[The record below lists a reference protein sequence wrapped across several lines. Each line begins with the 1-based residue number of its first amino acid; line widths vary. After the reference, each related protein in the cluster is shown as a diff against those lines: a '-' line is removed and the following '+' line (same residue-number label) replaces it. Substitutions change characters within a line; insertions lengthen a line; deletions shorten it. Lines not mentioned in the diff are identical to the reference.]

1 MDLLPAPF
9 HFAATFLVTVAA
21 LGGTWVT
28 IYRPKFVPDGSARRV
43 LFGLGWLLLA
53 IGELLHGSLIAASEQ
68 NVVAI
73 AFRMAAYA
81 FLVAGLQPL
90 ALGKSKPHETPE
102 DGNGSWKPTRGL
114 PGADASI
121 TVRPPVVPAVRRLIL
136 ALALFVAS
144 EVFFVTVDSLS
155 DASPG
160 GFWFLVHGLRL
171 AGGLAVLAWLGQ
183 VVRTSIQAR
192 VVAVF
197 IGLML
202 VVVVAI
208 SGSMTQVFTNN
219 FTNELLGRAQREG
232 TVQQRILEGVMEE
245 SRSQAQQVARSESV
259 RQVFA
264 TRPAA
269 LKQVLERLQGP
280 GQVFDNADFMAALDP
295 NGALLAVS
303 ATGSGGRENLVVADA
318 LNLVGTEIV
327 QAALT
332 RGEAGESIDTLG
344 PGKISTIGVAP
355 VIDPVTSARVGVL
368 AVGRLIDVEY
378 LQEQR
383 TEGEVYLITRNEVL
397 AGTSDNSEGV
407 IPSSRGNAATLFERG
422 RRISTLTRVGQEE
435 RFNSYVPLV
444 RSNEVI
450 GALVFSAPSGVIGL
464 EQQNLAAPLFFI
476 ALWATAMGVGLSLL
490 FGSRITQP
498 IRDLTEAADRVREG
512 DLTARVSPKT
522 YDEVGVLGET
532 FDQMTVS
539 LAQLT
544 RDLRDTADEQLEL
557 RRRLETIL
565 QSMTD
570 GVVAVNNHGMIVA
583 FNREAE
589 RILEVSQSQC
599 IGRNVRR
606 VLQLRDA
613 SGKQISPAIYD
624 LQMGSVSGTVANLSS
639 NVARPV
645 VVTSAPIED
654 EAGEVLGAVAVLRDL
669 TREVEI
675 EKMKTEFLANISH
688 ELRTPITPIK
698 GYSDLLRRK
707 EVPREQQV
715 TFLEG
720 ILASAERLERIV
732 EMLVDFS
739 AMEAGRLSPNKVA
752 VDFDKVTSELVEKWS
767 QNAPNHRFERTGFN
781 TIPKVEVDRRLV
793 PLAIAELMD
802 NAVKFSPNGGKVT
815 LAADYSR
822 NGKGSGYV
830 KISVRDEGIGI
841 DQAQLSKIG
850 QNFVQAD
857 GSETRAY
864 GGLGLGLAYVRRI
877 AEGHGGRLEVQS
889 EPDKGSCF
897 TLVFPAGPP
906 PPGTVREVF
915 ARK

>member
-21 LGGTWVT
+21 FGGTWVT
-28 IYRPKFVPDGSARRV
+28 IYRPRYVPEGSARRF
-43 LFGLGWLLLA
+43 LFGFGWLLLA
-53 IGELLHGSLIAASEQ
+53 LGELLHGSLIAASEQ
-68 NVVAI
+68 NLA
-73 AFRMAAYA
+73 ALGFRMSAYVM
-81 FLVAGLQPL
+81 LVAGLRPL
-90 ALGKSKPHETPE
+90 ALGKTRPADPVE
-102 DGNGSWKPTRGL
+102 DKPTPGL
-114 PGADASI
+114 PGAGD
-121 TVRPPVVPAVRRLIL
+121 TVLTARPPVVPAVRRLIL
-136 ALALFVAS
+136 ALGLFASS
-144 EVFFVTVDSLS
+144 EVFFALVDSLS
-155 DASPG
+155 TARPG
-160 GFWFLVHGLRL
+160 GLWFLVHGLRL

-219 FTNELLGRAQREG
+219 FTRELLNRAQREG
-232 TVQQRILEGVMEE
+232 EVQQRILEGVMEE
-245 SRSQAQQVARSESV
+245 SMSQAQQVARSESV

-269 LKQVLERLQGP
+269 LRQVLERLQGP
-280 GQVFDNADFMAALDP
+280 GQAFDEADFMAALDP
-295 NGALLAVS
+295 QGALLAVS
-303 ATGSGGRENLVVADA
+303 AAGPGGRDTLAVADA
-318 LNLVGTEIV
+318 LNLVGTQIV
-327 QAALT
+327 QAALSQ
-332 RGEAGESIDTLG
+332 GEAGQSVDTLG
-344 PGKISTIGVAP
+344 PGKIAAIGVAP
-355 VIDPVTSARVGVL
+355 VFNPENSERIGVL
-368 AVGRLIDVEY
+368 VTGRLIDLEY
-378 LQEQR
+378 LEEQR
-383 TEGEVYLITRNEVL
+383 SEGEVFLITRNQVL
-397 AGTSDNSEGV
+397 ASTTRTTNGI
-407 IPSSRGNAATLFERG
+407 IPTDRGNVETLFENG
-422 RRISTLTRVGQEE
+422 RRVSILSRVGDDE

-444 RSNEVI
+444 RGNEVI
-450 GALVFSAPSGVIGL
+450 GAMVFSTPSGVIGL

-490 FGSRITQP
+490 FGTRITQP

-539 LAQLT
+539 LAKLT
-544 RDLRDTADEQLEL
+544 RDLRDTAEEQVQL

-570 GVVAVNNHGMIVA
+570 GVVAVNNHGVIVA

-589 RILEVSQSQC
+589 RILEVSQSQVL
-599 IGRNVRR
+599 GRNVKK
-606 VLQLRDA
+606 VLQLRDSA
-613 SGKQISPAIYD
+613 GKPVSPAIYD
-624 LQMGSVSGTVANLSS
+624 LQTGSVSGTVANLTS
-639 NVARPV
+639 NVSRPV
-645 VVTSAPIED
+645 VVTSAPIAD

-698 GYSDLLRRK
+698 GYSDLLRRR

-739 AMEAGRLSPNKVA
+739 AMEAGRLEPNKVA
-752 VDFDKVTSELVEKWS
+752 VDFDQVTADLVEKWA
-767 QNAPNHRFERTGFN
+767 QNAPNHKFERTGFS
-781 TIPKVEVDRRLV
+781 TIPSVEVDRRLV
-793 PLAIAELMD
+793 PLAISELVD
-802 NAVKFSPNGGKVT
+802 NAVKFSPNGGKV
-815 LAADYSR
+815 LLSAEHSK
-822 NGKGSGYV
+822 NGKGNGYV
-830 KISVRDEGIGI
+830 RISVKDEGIGI
-841 DQAQLSKIG
+841 DREQLSKIG

-877 AEGHGGRLEVQS
+877 AEGHGGKLEVES
-889 EPDKGSCF
+889 EPEKGSCF
-897 TLVFPAGPP
+897 TLVFPAGETPQ
-906 PPGTVREVF
+906 GTVREVF

>member
-28 IYRPKFVPDGSARRV
+28 IYRPQYVPEGTARRFA
-43 LFGLGWLLLA
+43 FGLGWALLA
-53 IGELLHGSLIAASEQ
+53 LGELLHGSLIAASEQ
-68 NVVAI
+68 SPVAI
-73 AFRMAAYA
+73 TFRMAAYA
-81 FLVAGLQPL
+81 LLVASIQPL
-90 ALGKSKPHETPE
+90 ALAKNKPSPP
-102 DGNGSWKPTRGL
+102 SQASSSVPVRGL
-114 PGADASI
+114 PGAEGI
-121 TVRPPVVPAVRRLIL
+121 TERPPVVPAVRRLIL
-136 ALALFVAS
+136 ALGLFATSEVAFVA
-144 EVFFVTVDSLS
+144 VDGLS
-155 DASPG
+155 TESPG
-160 GFWFLVHGLRL
+160 GLWFAVHGLRL

-197 IGLML
+197 TGLML

-219 FTNELLGRAQREG
+219 FTQELLNRAQREG
-232 TVQQRILEGVMEE
+232 EVQQRILRGVMDEA
-245 SRSQAQQVARSESV
+245 RSQAQQVARSESV

-269 LKQVLERLQGP
+269 LTQVLERLQGP
-280 GQVFDNADFMAALDP
+280 GQVFDTADFMAALDP
-295 NGALLAVS
+295 QGALLAVS
-303 ATGSGGRENLVVADA
+303 AVGPGGRDNLAVADA

-327 QAALT
+327 QSALA
-332 RGEAGESIDTLG
+332 RGDAGESVDTLG
-344 PGKISTIGVAP
+344 PGKIAAIGVAP
-355 VIDPVTSARVGVL
+355 VFNPENSEMVGVL
-368 AVGRLIDVEY
+368 AAGRLIDLEY

-383 TEGEVYLITRNEVL
+383 SEGEVFLITRNEVL
-397 AGTSDNSEGV
+397 AGTSDVSDGI
-407 IPSSRGNAATLFERG
+407 IPTSRGNVSTLFESG
-422 RRISTLTRVGQEE
+422 RRISILAQVGGQD

-444 RSNEVI
+444 RGDEVI
-450 GALVFSAPSGVIGL
+450 GALVFSTASGVIGL

-476 ALWATAMGVGLSLL
+476 ALWASAMGVGLSLL
-490 FGSRITQP
+490 FGTRITQP
-498 IRDLTEAADRVREG
+498 IRDLTEAADRVRKG

-522 YDEVGVLGET
+522 FDEVGVLGET

-539 LAQLT
+539 LAGLT
-544 RDLRDTADEQLEL
+544 RDLRATADEQLEL

-570 GVVAVNNHGMIVA
+570 GVVAVNNHGAIVA

-589 RILEVSQSQC
+589 RILEVSQSQVL
-599 IGRNVRR
+599 GKSVTK
-606 VLQLRDA
+606 VLQLRDNA
-613 SGKQISPAIYD
+613 GKPLSPSIYD
-624 LQMGSVSGTVANLSS
+624 LQKGSVTGTVANLSS
-639 NVARPV
+639 SVSRPV

-654 EAGEVLGAVAVLRDL
+654 DTGEVLGAVAVLRDL

-698 GYSDLLRRK
+698 GYSDLLRRR

-739 AMEAGRLSPNKVA
+739 AMEAGRLSPNKVE
-752 VDFDKVTSELVEKWS
+752 VDFNQVTAELVEKWS
-767 QNAPNHRFERTGFN
+767 QNAPNHTFVRTGFEN
-781 TIPKVEVDRRLV
+781 LPTVEVDRRLV
-793 PLAIAELMD
+793 PLAIGELMD
-802 NAVKFSPNGGKVT
+802 NAVKFSPKGGKVT
-815 LAADYSR
+815 LQAEHHR
-822 NGKGSGYV
+822 NGKGRSAV
-830 KISVRDEGIGI
+830 RISVIDEGIGI
-841 DQAQLSKIG
+841 DPHQLSKIG

-877 AEGHGGRLEVQS
+877 AEGHGGSLEVESQ
-889 EPDKGSCF
+889 PDKGSRF
-897 TLVFPAGPP
+897 TLVFPTGGVPP
-906 PPGTVREVF
+906 KVREVF
-915 ARK
+915 ARN

>member
-9 HFAATFLVTVAA
+9 HFATTFLVTVAA
-21 LGGTWVT
+21 FGGTWVT
-28 IYRPKFVPDGSARRV
+28 IYRPKFVPDSSARRF
-43 LFGLGWLLLA
+43 LFGFGWLLLA
-53 IGELLHGSLIAASEQ
+53 LGEMLHGSMIAESEQ
-68 NVVAI
+68 NAVALTL
-73 AFRMAAYA
+73 RLAAYA
-81 FLVAGLQPL
+81 SLVAGLQPL
-90 ALGKSKPHETPE
+90 ALAKLKPEPE
-102 DGNGSWKPTRGL
+102 VSGPRDAKGL
-114 PGADASI
+114 PGAGPSSLF
-121 TVRPPVVPAVRRLIL
+121 VRPPVVPAVRRLIL
-136 ALALFVAS
+136 ALALFAAS
-144 EVFFVTVDSLS
+144 EVFFVLFDSLS
-155 DASPG
+155 TERPG
-160 GFWFLVHGLRL
+160 PLWFAVHGVRL

-219 FTNELLGRAQREG
+219 FTRELLNRAQREG
-232 TVQQRILEGVMEE
+232 EVQQRILESELAE
-245 SRSQAQQVARSESV
+245 AQSAALQVARSESV

-264 TRPAA
+264 TRPVA

-280 GQVFDNADFMAALDP
+280 GQVFDTTDFMAALDP

-303 ATGSGGRENLVVADA
+303 ATGPGGNDTLEVADA

-327 QAALT
+327 QGALA
-332 RGEAGESIDTLG
+332 RGEAGDSVDTLG
-344 PGKISTIGVAP
+344 PGKVSVIGVAP
-355 VIDPVTSARVGVL
+355 VFNPENSEQIGVL
-368 AVGRLIDVEY
+368 ATGKLIDLEY
-378 LQEQR
+378 LQGLR
-383 TEGEVYLITRNEVL
+383 TEGEVFLISRDTVL
-397 AGTSDNSEGV
+397 ASTTEQSDGV
-407 IPSSRGNAATLFERG
+407 IPTSSGNVNTLFESG
-422 RRISTLTRVGQEE
+422 RRIAILSRVGTEQ

-450 GALVFSAPSGVIGL
+450 GALVFSTPSAVVGL
-464 EQQNLAAPLFFI
+464 EQRNLAAPLFFI
-476 ALWATAMGVGLSLL
+476 ALWASAMGVGLSLL
-490 FGSRITQP
+490 FGTRITQP
-498 IRDLTEAADRVREG
+498 IRDLTDAAERVREG
-512 DLTARVSPKT
+512 DLSARVSPKT
-522 YDEVGVLGET
+522 FDEVGVLGET

-557 RRRLETIL
+557 RQRLETIL

-570 GVVAVNNHGMIVA
+570 GVLAVNNHGVIVA

-589 RILEVSQSQC
+589 RILEVAQAQC
-599 IGRNVRR
+599 IGREVKK
-606 VLQLRDA
+606 VLQLRDG
-613 SGKQISPAIYD
+613 SGNAVFPAIYD
-624 LQMGSVSGTVANLSS
+624 LKGGSVSGTVANLSS

-645 VVTSAPIED
+645 VVTSAPIAD
-654 EAGEVLGAVAVLRDL
+654 EGGEILGAVAVLRDL

-698 GYSDLLRRK
+698 GYSDLLRRR

-739 AMEAGRLSPNKVA
+739 AMEAGRLSPTKVD
-752 VDFDKVTSELVEKWS
+752 VDFDQVTSELVEKWAQS
-767 QNAPNHRFERTGFN
+767 APNHQFERSGFA
-781 TIPKVEVDRRLV
+781 TIPTVEVDRRLV
-793 PLAIAELMD
+793 PLAIGELLD
-802 NAVKFSPNGGKVT
+802 NAVKFSPNGGRIILT
-815 LAADYSR
+815 AEHSR
-822 NGKGSGYV
+822 NGRGPGSV
-830 KISVRDEGIGI
+830 RISVKDEGIGI
-841 DQAQLSKIG
+841 TPQQLSKIG

-877 AEGHGGRLEVQS
+877 AESHGGRLEVES
-889 EPDKGSCF
+889 ELDRGSCF
-897 TLVFPAGPP
+897 TLVFPASAP
-906 PPGTVREVF
+906 PPGEVREVF
-915 ARK
+915 AKK

>member
-21 LGGTWVT
+21 FGGTWVT
-28 IYRPKFVPDGSARRV
+28 IYRPKYVPEGSARRF
-43 LFGLGWLLLA
+43 LFGFGWLLLA
-53 IGELLHGSLIAASEQ
+53 LGELLHGSLIAASEQ
-68 NVVAI
+68 NLVALG
-73 AFRMAAYA
+73 FRMSAYVM
-81 FLVAGLQPL
+81 LVAGLRPL
-90 ALGKSKPHETPE
+90 ALGKPRPAEPAE
-102 DGNGSWKPTRGL
+102 GSDNEPAPGL
-114 PGADASI
+114 PGAGPAVL
-121 TVRPPVVPAVRRLIL
+121 TTRAPVVPAVRRLIL
-136 ALALFVAS
+136 ALALFAAS
-144 EVFFVTVDSLS
+144 EVFFVLVDSLS
-155 DASPG
+155 TDEPG
-160 GFWFLVHGLRL
+160 GLWFFVHALRL

-219 FTNELLGRAQREG
+219 FTRELLNRAQREG
-232 TVQQRILEGVMEE
+232 EVQQRTLEAVIEE
-245 SRSQAQQVARSESV
+245 SKSQAQQVSRSESV

-264 TRPAA
+264 TRPAS

-280 GQVFDNADFMAALDP
+280 GQAFDSADFMAALDP
-295 NGALLAVS
+295 QGALLAVS
-303 ATGSGGRENLVVADA
+303 AAGPGGRDTLAVADA
-318 LNLVGTEIV
+318 LNLVGTEVV
-327 QAALT
+327 QSALS
-332 RGEAGESIDTLG
+332 RGETGQSVDTLG
-344 PGKISTIGVAP
+344 PGKVAAIGVAP
-355 VIDPVTSARVGVL
+355 IFALENNERIGAIVS
-368 AVGRLIDVEY
+368 GRLIDLEY

-383 TEGEVYLITRNEVL
+383 SEGEVFLITRETVL
-397 AGTSDNSEGV
+397 ASTTRTTDGI
-407 IPSSRGNAATLFERG
+407 IPSDRSNVETLFENG
-422 RRISTLTRVGQEE
+422 RRISVLSRVGRDE

-444 RSNEVI
+444 RGNEVI
-450 GALVFSAPSGVIGL
+450 AALVFSTPSGVIGL

-476 ALWATAMGVGLSLL
+476 ALWASAMGVGLSLL
-490 FGSRITQP
+490 FGTRITQP
-498 IRDLTEAADRVREG
+498 IRDLTEAAERVREG

-532 FDQMTVS
+532 FDQMTES

-544 RDLRDTADEQLEL
+544 RDLRATAVEQEEL

-570 GVVAVNNHGMIVA
+570 GVVAVNTYGVIVA

-589 RILEVSQSQC
+589 RILEVSQSQVL
-599 IGRNVRR
+599 GRNVKK

-613 SGKQISPAIYD
+613 AGKQISPSIYN
-624 LQMGSVSGTVANLSS
+624 LQTGSVSGKVANLTS

-645 VVTSAPIED
+645 VVTSAPIAD
-654 EAGEVLGAVAVLRDL
+654 ESGEVLGGVAVLRDL

-698 GYSDLLRRK
+698 GYSDLLRRR

-739 AMEAGRLSPNKVA
+739 AMEAGRLSPTKVA
-752 VDFDKVTSELVEKWS
+752 VDFDQVTADLVEKWA
-767 QNAPNHRFERTGFN
+767 QNAPNHEFVRTGFSS
-781 TIPKVEVDRRLV
+781 IPNVEVDRRLV
-793 PLAIAELMD
+793 PLAIGELVD
-802 NAVKFSPNGGKVT
+802 NAVKFSPNGGKVVI
-815 LAADYSR
+815 AAEHAK
-822 NGKGSGYV
+822 NGKGPGTV
-830 KISVRDEGIGI
+830 RISVKDEGIGI
-841 DQAQLSKIG
+841 DREQLSKIG

-877 AEGHGGRLEVQS
+877 AEGHGGTLEVES
-889 EPDKGSCF
+889 EPEKGSCF
-897 TLVFPAGPP
+897 TLVFPAGEFPK
-906 PPGTVREVF
+906 GTVREVF

>member
-1 MDLLPAPF
+1 M
-9 HFAATFLVTVAA
+9 
-21 LGGTWVT
+21 
-28 IYRPKFVPDGSARRV
+28 
-43 LFGLGWLLLA
+43 FGLGWFLLA
-53 IGELLHGSLIAASEQ
+53 LGEMLHGSLIAASEQ
-68 NVVAI
+68 NVVALI
-73 AFRMAAYA
+73 FRMSAYA
-81 FLVAGLQPL
+81 FVVAGLQPL
-90 ALGKSKPHETPE
+90 AVGKPKAPE
-102 DGNGSWKPTRGL
+102 SSDDGSWKPTRGL
-114 PGADASI
+114 PGSSEI
-121 TVRPPVVPAVRRLIL
+121 TARPPVVPAVRRLIL

-155 DASPG
+155 DPTPG
-160 GFWFLVHGLRL
+160 GLWFLVHGLRL

-219 FTNELLGRAQREG
+219 FTNELLDRAQREG

-264 TRPAA
+264 ERPAA
-269 LKQVLERLQGP
+269 LRQVLERLQGP
-280 GQVFDNADFMAALDP
+280 GQVFDNVDFMAALDP

-303 ATGSGGRENLVVADA
+303 AAGPGGRENLAVADA

-327 QAALT
+327 QGALT
-332 RGEAGESIDTLG
+332 RGDAGEAIDTLG

-355 VIDPVTSARVGVL
+355 VFNPENSARIGVL
-368 AVGRLIDVEY
+368 AVGRLIDLEY

-383 TEGEVYLITRNEVL
+383 TEGEVYLITRDEVL
-397 AGTSDNSEGV
+397 AGTSDRSEGV
-407 IPSSRGNAATLFERG
+407 IPTSEGNVETLFERG

-450 GALVFSAPSGVIGL
+450 GALVFSSPSGVIGL

-490 FGSRITQP
+490 FGTRITQP

-570 GVVAVNNHGMIVA
+570 GVVAVNNHGVIVA

-589 RILEVSQSQC
+589 RILEVSQSQV
-599 IGRNVRR
+599 IGRNVRK

-613 SGKQISPAIYD
+613 SGKQLSPAIYD
-624 LQMGSVSGTVANLSS
+624 LRKGSVTGTVANLSS
-639 NVARPV
+639 NVRRPV

-654 EAGEVLGAVAVLRDL
+654 ESGEVLGAVAVLRDL

-767 QNAPNHRFERTGFN
+767 QTAPNHRFERSGFN
-781 TIPKVEVDRRLV
+781 QLPAVEVDRRLV

-815 LAADYSR
+815 LSAEHSR
-822 NGKGSGYV
+822 NGKGSGFV

-841 DQAQLSKIG
+841 DEAQLSKIG

-877 AEGHGGRLEVQS
+877 AEGHGGRLEVES

-897 TLVFPAGPP
+897 TLVFPAGPL

-915 ARK
+915 AKK

>member
-21 LGGTWVT
+21 FGGTWVT
-28 IYRPKFVPDGSARRV
+28 IYRPRYVPDGSARRF
-43 LFGLGWLLLA
+43 LFGLGWLMLA

-68 NVVAI
+68 SLVALG
-73 AFRMAAYA
+73 FRMSAYVM
-81 FLVAGLQPL
+81 LVGGLRPL
-90 ALGKSKPHETPE
+90 ALGKAGPADPVE
-102 DGNGSWKPTRGL
+102 DKGAASPGL
-114 PGADASI
+114 PGADPFRMS
-121 TVRPPVVPAVRRLIL
+121 VRPPVVPAVRRLIL
-136 ALALFVAS
+136 ALALFAAS
-144 EVFFVTVDSLS
+144 EVFFAMVSSLS
-155 DASPG
+155 TDQPG
-160 GFWFLVHGLRL
+160 GLWFLVHGLRL

-208 SGSMTQVFTNN
+208 SGSMSQVFTNN
-219 FTNELLGRAQREG
+219 ITRELLNRAQREG
-232 TVQQRILEGVMEE
+232 EVQQRVLEGVMEE
-245 SRSQAQQVARSESV
+245 SMSQAQQVSRSESV

-280 GQVFDNADFMAALDP
+280 GQAFEDADFMAALDP
-295 NGALLAVS
+295 QGALLAVS
-303 ATGSGGRENLVVADA
+303 AAGPAGRDTLAVADA
-318 LNLVGTEIV
+318 LNLIGTEIV
-327 QAALT
+327 QAALLEGNT
-332 RGEAGESIDTLG
+332 GQSLDTLG
-344 PGKISTIGVAP
+344 PGKIAAIGVAP
-355 VIDPVTSARVGVL
+355 VFDPENSERIGVL
-368 AVGRLIDVEY
+368 VTGRLIDQEY
-378 LQEQR
+378 LQAQR
-383 TEGEVYLITRNEVL
+383 SEGEVFLITRNRVL
-397 AGTSDNSEGV
+397 AGTTPTSDGI
-407 IPSSRGNAATLFERG
+407 IPDDRGNIETLFENG
-422 RRISTLTRVGQEE
+422 RRISILSRVG
-435 RFNSYVPLV
+435 RDDSFNSYVPLV
-444 RSNEVI
+444 RSDEVI
-450 GALVFSAPSGVIGL
+450 GALVFSTPSGVIDL

-476 ALWATAMGVGLSLL
+476 ALWATAMGTGLSLL
-490 FGSRITQP
+490 FGTRITQP
-498 IRDLTEAADRVREG
+498 IRDLTEAADRVRKG
-512 DLTARVSPKT
+512 DLTPRVSPKT

-539 LAQLT
+539 LAKLT
-544 RDLRDTADEQLEL
+544 RDLRDTADEQVQL

-570 GVVAVNNHGMIVA
+570 GVVAVNNHGDIVA

-589 RILEVSQSQC
+589 RILEISQTQVL
-599 IGRNVRR
+599 GRNVKK
-606 VLQLRDA
+606 VIQLRDA
-613 SGKQISPAIYD
+613 AGKPVSPAIYD
-624 LQMGSVSGTVANLSS
+624 LETGSVSGTVANLSS
-639 NVARPV
+639 SVARPV
-645 VVTSAPIED
+645 VVTSAPVAD

-698 GYSDLLRRK
+698 GYSDLLRRR

-739 AMEAGRLSPNKVA
+739 AMEAGRLEPNKVA
-752 VDFDKVTSELVEKWS
+752 VDFDEVTAELVEKWA
-767 QNAPNHRFERTGFN
+767 QNAPNHRFERTGFS

-793 PLAIAELMD
+793 PLAIGELVD
-802 NAVKFSPNGGKVT
+802 NAVKFSPNGGKIV
-815 LAADYSR
+815 LSAEHSK
-822 NGKGSGYV
+822 NGKGHGYV
-830 KISVRDEGIGI
+830 RISVKDQGIGI
-841 DQAQLSKIG
+841 DREQLSKIG

-864 GGLGLGLAYVRRI
+864 GGLGLGLAYIRRI
-877 AEGHGGRLEVQS
+877 AEGHGGTLEVQS
-889 EPDKGSCF
+889 EPEKGSCF
-897 TLVFPAGPP
+897 TLVFPVGQYPK
-906 PPGTVREVF
+906 GTVREVF

>member
-21 LGGTWVT
+21 FGGTWVT
-28 IYRPKFVPDGSARRV
+28 IYRPKYVPEGSARRF
-43 LFGLGWLLLA
+43 LFGFGWLLLA
-53 IGELLHGSLIAASEQ
+53 MGELLHGSLIAASEQ
-68 NVVAI
+68 NLVAMG
-73 AFRMAAYA
+73 FRMSAYVM
-81 FLVAGLQPL
+81 LVAGLRPL
-90 ALGKSKPHETPE
+90 ALGKARPADPVE
-102 DGNGSWKPTRGL
+102 DGAAGSPGL
-114 PGADASI
+114 PGAGSSEMTA
-121 TVRPPVVPAVRRLIL
+121 RPPVVPAVRRLIL
-136 ALALFVAS
+136 ALALFAAS
-144 EVFFVTVDSLS
+144 EVFFVLVDSLS
-155 DASPG
+155 TDSPG
-160 GFWFLVHGLRL
+160 SLWFLVHALRL

-219 FTNELLGRAQREG
+219 FTRELLSRAQREG
-232 TVQQRILEGVMEE
+232 EVQQRILEGVMEE
-245 SRSQAQQVARSESV
+245 SMSQAQQVSRSESV

-280 GQVFDNADFMAALDP
+280 GQAFDNADFMAALDP
-295 NGALLAVS
+295 QGALLAVS
-303 ATGSGGRENLVVADA
+303 AAGPGGRDTLAVADA

-327 QAALT
+327 QAALSE
-332 RGEAGESIDTLG
+332 GNVGQSLDTLG
-344 PGKISTIGVAP
+344 PGKIAAIGVAP
-355 VIDPVTSARVGVL
+355 VFNPENSERIGLLVT
-368 AVGRLIDVEY
+368 GRLIDREY
-378 LQEQR
+378 LQTQR
-383 TEGEVYLITRNEVL
+383 SEGEAFLINRNRVL
-397 AGTSDNSEGV
+397 AGTSPTSDGI
-407 IPSSRGNAATLFERG
+407 IPEDRGNVETLFDNG
-422 RRISTLTRVGQEE
+422 RRISVLSRVGQDD
-435 RFNSYVPLV
+435 RFNSYVPLT
-444 RSNEVI
+444 RGNEVI

-490 FGSRITQP
+490 FGTRITQP
-498 IRDLTEAADRVREG
+498 IRDLTEAADRVRKG

-539 LAQLT
+539 LAKLT
-544 RDLRDTADEQLEL
+544 RDLRDTAEEQVQL

-570 GVVAVNNHGMIVA
+570 GVVAVNNHGVIVA

-589 RILEVSQSQC
+589 RILEVMQSQVL
-599 IGRNVRR
+599 GRNVQK

-613 SGKQISPAIYD
+613 AGKPVSPAIYD
-624 LQMGSVSGTVANLSS
+624 LQTGSVTGTVANLSS
-639 NVARPV
+639 NVTRPV
-645 VVTSAPIED
+645 VVTSAPIAD

-669 TREVEI
+669 TRDVEI

-698 GYSDLLRRK
+698 GYSDLLRRR

-739 AMEAGRLSPNKVA
+739 AMEAGRLEPNKVA
-752 VDFDKVTSELVEKWS
+752 VDFDEVTAELVEKWA
-767 QNAPNHRFERTGFN
+767 QNAPNHRFERTGFS
-781 TIPKVEVDRRLV
+781 TIPHVEVDRRLV
-793 PLAIAELMD
+793 PLAISELVD
-802 NAVKFSPNGGKVT
+802 NAVKFSPNGGKVV
-815 LAADYSR
+815 LSAEHNK
-822 NGKGSGYV
+822 NGKGNGYV
-830 KISVRDEGIGI
+830 HISVKDEGIGI
-841 DQAQLSKIG
+841 DSEQLSKIG

-889 EPDKGSCF
+889 EPEKGSCF
-897 TLVFPAGPP
+897 TLVFPAGQYPK
-906 PPGTVREVF
+906 GTVREVF

>member
-9 HFAATFLVTVAA
+9 HFAATFVVTVAA

-28 IYRPKFVPDGSARRV
+28 IYRPKFVPAGSARRV
-43 LFGLGWLLLA
+43 LFGLGWFLLA
-53 IGELLHGSLIAASEQ
+53 LGEMLHGSLIAASEQ
-68 NVVAI
+68 NVAALI
-73 AFRMAAYA
+73 FRMSAYA
-81 FLVAGLQPL
+81 FVVAGLQPL
-90 ALGKSKPHETPE
+90 AVGKPKSLESS
-102 DGNGSWKPTRGL
+102 DNGSWKPTRGL
-114 PGADASI
+114 PGSSEI
-121 TVRPPVVPAVRRLIL
+121 TARPPVVPAVRRLIL

-155 DASPG
+155 DPTPG
-160 GFWFLVHGLRL
+160 GLWFLVHGLRL

-219 FTNELLGRAQREG
+219 FTNELLDRAQREG

-264 TRPAA
+264 ERPAA
-269 LKQVLERLQGP
+269 LRQVLERLQGP
-280 GQVFDNADFMAALDP
+280 GQVFDNVDFMAALDP

-303 ATGSGGRENLVVADA
+303 AAGPGGRENLAVADA

-327 QAALT
+327 QGALT
-332 RGEAGESIDTLG
+332 RGDAGEAIDTLG

-355 VIDPVTSARVGVL
+355 VFNPENSARIGVL
-368 AVGRLIDVEY
+368 AVGRLIDLEY

-383 TEGEVYLITRNEVL
+383 TEGEVYLITRDEVL
-397 AGTSDNSEGV
+397 AGTSDRSEGV
-407 IPSSRGNAATLFERG
+407 IPTSEGNVETLFERG

-450 GALVFSAPSGVIGL
+450 GALVFSSPSGVIGL

-490 FGSRITQP
+490 FGTRITQP

-570 GVVAVNNHGMIVA
+570 GVVAVNNHGVIVA

-589 RILEVSQSQC
+589 RILEVSQSQV
-599 IGRNVRR
+599 IGRNVRK

-613 SGKQISPAIYD
+613 SGKQLSPAIYD
-624 LQMGSVSGTVANLSS
+624 LQKGSVTGTVANLSS
-639 NVARPV
+639 NVRRPV

-654 EAGEVLGAVAVLRDL
+654 ESGEVLGAVAVLRDL

-767 QNAPNHRFERTGFN
+767 QTAPNHRFERSGFN
-781 TIPKVEVDRRLV
+781 QLPAVEVDRRLV

-815 LAADYSR
+815 LSAEHSR

-841 DQAQLSKIG
+841 DEAQLSKIG

-877 AEGHGGRLEVQS
+877 AEGHGGRLEVES

-897 TLVFPAGPP
+897 TLVFPAGPL

-915 ARK
+915 AKK

>member
-21 LGGTWVT
+21 FGGTWVT
-28 IYRPKFVPDGSARRV
+28 IYRPKYVPDGSARRF
-43 LFGLGWLLLA
+43 LFGAGWLLLA
-53 IGELLHGSLIAASEQ
+53 LGELLHGSLIAASEQ
-68 NVVAI
+68 HLAAL
-73 AFRMAAYA
+73 AFRMAAYVL
-81 FLVAGLQPL
+81 LVAGLRPL
-90 ALGKSKPHETPE
+90 ALGKPRQPE
-102 DGNGSWKPTRGL
+102 LSEDSAPASSAL
-114 PGADASI
+114 PGAAP
-121 TVRPPVVPAVRRLIL
+121 TLLNARPPVVPAVRRLIL
-136 ALALFVAS
+136 ALALFAAS
-144 EVFFVTVDSLS
+144 EVFFMTVDSLS
-155 DASPG
+155 TDPPG
-160 GFWFLVHGLRL
+160 GLWFLVHGLRL

-219 FTNELLGRAQREG
+219 FTRELLNRAQREG
-232 TVQQRILEGVMEE
+232 EVQQRILAGVMEE
-245 SRSQAQQVARSESV
+245 SKSQAQQVSRSESV
-259 RQVFA
+259 RQVFS

-269 LKQVLERLQGP
+269 IKQVLERLQGP
-280 GQVFDNADFMAALDP
+280 GQVFDTADFMAALDTQ
-295 NGALLAVS
+295 GALLAVS
-303 ATGSGGRENLVVADA
+303 AAGPGGTDTLAVADA

-327 QAALT
+327 QSAVL
-332 RGEAGESIDTLG
+332 RGDAGESVDTLG
-344 PGKISTIGVAP
+344 PGKIAAIGVAP
-355 VIDPVTSARVGVL
+355 VFNLENSEKVGVL
-368 AVGRLIDVEY
+368 VAGRLIDLEY

-383 TEGEVYLITRNEVL
+383 SEGEVFLIDRTRVL
-397 AGTSDNSEGV
+397 AGTTDVSEGI
-407 IPSSRGNAATLFERG
+407 IPTERSTVRTLFENG
-422 RRISTLTRVGQEE
+422 RRISILSRVGPTE
-435 RFNSYVPLV
+435 RFNSYVPLN
-444 RSNEVI
+444 RGDEVI
-450 GALVFSAPSGVIGL
+450 GALVFSTPSGVIGL

-476 ALWATAMGVGLSLL
+476 ALWASAMGVGLSLL
-490 FGSRITQP
+490 FGTRITQP

-544 RDLRDTADEQLEL
+544 RDLRDTADEQVEL

-570 GVVAVNNHGMIVA
+570 GVVAVNNQGIIVA

-589 RILEVSQSQC
+589 RILEVSQAQAVGS
-599 IGRNVRR
+599 NVKK
-606 VLQLRDA
+606 VLELRDPA
-613 SGKQISPAIYD
+613 GNPVSPSIYD
-624 LQMGSVSGTVANLSS
+624 LQTGSVSGTVANLNS
-639 NVARPV
+639 NVSRPV
-645 VVTSAPIED
+645 VVTSAPIAD
-654 EAGEVLGAVAVLRDL
+654 EGGEVLGAVAVLRDL
-669 TREVEI
+669 TRDVEI

-698 GYSDLLRRK
+698 GYSDLLRRR

-720 ILASAERLERIV
+720 ILSSAERLERIV

-752 VDFDKVTSELVEKWS
+752 VDFDEITAELVEKWS
-767 QNAPNHRFERTGFN
+767 QTSPNHRFERTGFSA
-781 TIPKVEVDRRLV
+781 IPQVEVDRRLV
-793 PLAIAELMD
+793 PLAISELVD
-802 NAVKFSPNGGKVT
+802 NAVKFSPKGGRVLLAAELNQNGG
-815 LAADYSR
+815 
-822 NGKGSGYV
+822 GSSYV
-830 KISVRDEGIGI
+830 RISVKDEGIGI
-841 DQAQLSKIG
+841 DKEQLSKIG

-877 AEGHGGRLEVQS
+877 AEGHGGRLEVES

-897 TLVFPAGPP
+897 TLVFPAGRLSG
-906 PPGTVREVF
+906 GTVREVF
-915 ARK
+915 GRK

>member
-21 LGGTWVT
+21 FGGTWVT
-28 IYRPKFVPDGSARRV
+28 IYRPKYVPEGTARRF
-43 LFGLGWLLLA
+43 LFGFGWLLLA
-53 IGELLHGSLIAASEQ
+53 LGELLHGSLIAASEQ
-68 NVVAI
+68 NLAAL
-73 AFRMAAYA
+73 AFRMSAYVM
-81 FLVAGLQPL
+81 LVAGLRPL
-90 ALGKSKPHETPE
+90 ALGKTRPADPVEDKRATP
-102 DGNGSWKPTRGL
+102 GL
-114 PGADASI
+114 PGAGD
-121 TVRPPVVPAVRRLIL
+121 TVLTARPPVVPAVRRLIL
-136 ALALFVAS
+136 ALALFASS
-144 EVFFVTVDSLS
+144 EVFFALVDSLS
-155 DASPG
+155 TARPG
-160 GFWFLVHGLRL
+160 GLWFLVHALRL

-219 FTNELLGRAQREG
+219 FTRELLNRAQREG
-232 TVQQRILEGVMEE
+232 EVQQRILEGVMEE
-245 SRSQAQQVARSESV
+245 SMSQAQQVARSESV

-269 LKQVLERLQGP
+269 LRQVLERLQGP
-280 GQVFDNADFMAALDP
+280 GQAFDEADFMAALDP
-295 NGALLAVS
+295 QGALLAVS
-303 ATGSGGRENLVVADA
+303 AAGPGGRDTLAVADA
-318 LNLVGTEIV
+318 LNLVGTQIV
-327 QAALT
+327 QAALSQ
-332 RGEAGESIDTLG
+332 GEAGQSVDTLG
-344 PGKISTIGVAP
+344 PGKIAAIGVAP
-355 VIDPVTSARVGVL
+355 VFNPENSERIGVL
-368 AVGRLIDVEY
+368 VTGRLIDLEY
-378 LQEQR
+378 LEEQR
-383 TEGEVYLITRNEVL
+383 SEGEVFLITRNQVL
-397 AGTSDNSEGV
+397 ASTTRTTNGI
-407 IPSSRGNAATLFERG
+407 IPTDRGNVETLFENG
-422 RRISTLTRVGQEE
+422 RRISILSRVGDDE

-444 RSNEVI
+444 RGNEVI
-450 GALVFSAPSGVIGL
+450 GAMVFSTPSGVIGL

-490 FGSRITQP
+490 FGTRITQP

-539 LAQLT
+539 LAKLT
-544 RDLRDTADEQLEL
+544 RDLRDTAEEQVQL

-570 GVVAVNNHGMIVA
+570 GVVAVNNHGVIVA

-589 RILEVSQSQC
+589 RILEVSQSQVL
-599 IGRNVRR
+599 GRNVKK
-606 VLQLRDA
+606 VLQLRDSA
-613 SGKQISPAIYD
+613 GKPVSPAIYD
-624 LQMGSVSGTVANLSS
+624 LQTGSVSGTVANLSS
-639 NVARPV
+639 NVSRPV
-645 VVTSAPIED
+645 VVTSAPIAD

-698 GYSDLLRRK
+698 GYSDLLRRR

-739 AMEAGRLSPNKVA
+739 AMEAGRLEPNKVA
-752 VDFDKVTSELVEKWS
+752 VDFDQVTADLVEKWA
-767 QNAPNHRFERTGFN
+767 QNAPNHKFERTGFS
-781 TIPKVEVDRRLV
+781 TIPSVEVDRRLV
-793 PLAIAELMD
+793 PLAISELVD
-802 NAVKFSPNGGKVT
+802 NAVKFSPNGGKVV
-815 LAADYSR
+815 LSAEHSK
-822 NGKGSGYV
+822 NGKGNGYV
-830 KISVRDEGIGI
+830 RISVKDEGIGI
-841 DQAQLSKIG
+841 DREQLSKIG

-877 AEGHGGRLEVQS
+877 AEGHGGKLEVES
-889 EPDKGSCF
+889 EPEKGSCF
-897 TLVFPAGPP
+897 TLVFPAGESPQ
-906 PPGTVREVF
+906 GTVREVF

>member
-9 HFAATFLVTVAA
+9 HFAATFVVTVAA

-28 IYRPKFVPDGSARRV
+28 IYRPKFVPAGSARRA
-43 LFGLGWLLLA
+43 LFGLGWFLLA
-53 IGELLHGSLIAASEQ
+53 LGEMLHGSLIAASEQ
-68 NVVAI
+68 NVVALI
-73 AFRMAAYA
+73 FRMSAYA
-81 FLVAGLQPL
+81 FVVAGLQPL
-90 ALGKSKPHETPE
+90 AVGKPKAPDPS
-102 DGNGSWKPTRGL
+102 DDGSWKPTREL
-114 PGADASI
+114 PGSSEISA
-121 TVRPPVVPAVRRLIL
+121 RPPVVPAVRRLIL

-155 DASPG
+155 DPTPG
-160 GFWFLVHGLRL
+160 GLWFLVHGLRL

-219 FTNELLGRAQREG
+219 FTNELLDRAQREG

-269 LKQVLERLQGP
+269 LRQVLERLQGP
-280 GQVFDNADFMAALDP
+280 GQVFDNVDFMAALDP

-303 ATGSGGRENLVVADA
+303 AAGPGGRENLSVADA

-327 QAALT
+327 QGALT
-332 RGEAGESIDTLG
+332 RGDAGEAIDTLG

-355 VIDPVTSARVGVL
+355 VFNPENSARIGVL
-368 AVGRLIDVEY
+368 AVGRLIDLEY

-383 TEGEVYLITRNEVL
+383 TEGEVYLITRDEVL
-397 AGTSDNSEGV
+397 AGTSDRSEGV
-407 IPSSRGNAATLFERG
+407 IPTSEGNVETLFERG

-450 GALVFSAPSGVIGL
+450 GALVFSSPSGVIGL

-490 FGSRITQP
+490 FGTRITQP

-570 GVVAVNNHGMIVA
+570 GVVAVNNHGVIVA

-589 RILEVSQSQC
+589 RILEVSQSQVL
-599 IGRNVRR
+599 GRNVRK

-613 SGKQISPAIYD
+613 SGKQLSPAIYD
-624 LQMGSVSGTVANLSS
+624 LQKGSVTGTVANLSS
-639 NVARPV
+639 NVKRPV

-654 EAGEVLGAVAVLRDL
+654 ESGEVLGAVAVLRD
-669 TREVEI
+669 
-675 EKMKTEFLANISH
+675 
-688 ELRTPITPIK
+688 
-698 GYSDLLRRK
+698 
-707 EVPREQQV
+707 
-715 TFLEG
+715 
-720 ILASAERLERIV
+720 
-732 EMLVDFS
+732 
-739 AMEAGRLSPNKVA
+739 
-752 VDFDKVTSELVEKWS
+752 
-767 QNAPNHRFERTGFN
+767 
-781 TIPKVEVDRRLV
+781 
-793 PLAIAELMD
+793 
-802 NAVKFSPNGGKVT
+802 
-815 LAADYSR
+815 
-822 NGKGSGYV
+822 
-830 KISVRDEGIGI
+830 
-841 DQAQLSKIG
+841 
-850 QNFVQAD
+850 
-857 GSETRAY
+857 
-864 GGLGLGLAYVRRI
+864 
-877 AEGHGGRLEVQS
+877 
-889 EPDKGSCF
+889 
-897 TLVFPAGPP
+897 
-906 PPGTVREVF
+906 
-915 ARK
+915 

>member
-1 MDLLPAPF
+1 M
-9 HFAATFLVTVAA
+9 
-21 LGGTWVT
+21 
-28 IYRPKFVPDGSARRV
+28 
-43 LFGLGWLLLA
+43 
-53 IGELLHGSLIAASEQ
+53 GETRAVRSPSRTRSAAS
-68 NVVAI
+68 
-73 AFRMAAYA
+73 
-81 FLVAGLQPL
+81 
-90 ALGKSKPHETPE
+90 
-102 DGNGSWKPTRGL
+102 
-114 PGADASI
+114 
-121 TVRPPVVPAVRRLIL
+121 VR
-136 ALALFVAS
+136 
-144 EVFFVTVDSLS
+144 
-155 DASPG
+155 
-160 GFWFLVHGLRL
+160 
-171 AGGLAVLAWLGQ
+171 
-183 VVRTSIQAR
+183 
-192 VVAVF
+192 
-197 IGLML
+197 
-202 VVVVAI
+202 
-208 SGSMTQVFTNN
+208 
-219 FTNELLGRAQREG
+219 
-232 TVQQRILEGVMEE
+232 
-245 SRSQAQQVARSESV
+245 
-259 RQVFA
+259 
-264 TRPAA
+264 
-269 LKQVLERLQGP
+269 
-280 GQVFDNADFMAALDP
+280 
-295 NGALLAVS
+295 
-303 ATGSGGRENLVVADA
+303 
-318 LNLVGTEIV
+318 
-327 QAALT
+327 
-332 RGEAGESIDTLG
+332 
-344 PGKISTIGVAP
+344 
-355 VIDPVTSARVGVL
+355 
-368 AVGRLIDVEY
+368 
-378 LQEQR
+378 
-383 TEGEVYLITRNEVL
+383 
-397 AGTSDNSEGV
+397 
-407 IPSSRGNAATLFERG
+407 
-422 RRISTLTRVGQEE
+422 
-435 RFNSYVPLV
+435 
-444 RSNEVI
+444 
-450 GALVFSAPSGVIGL
+450 
-464 EQQNLAAPLFFI
+464 
-476 ALWATAMGVGLSLL
+476 
-490 FGSRITQP
+490 SRITQP

-570 GVVAVNNHGMIVA
+570 GVVAVNNHGVIVA

-589 RILEVSQSQC
+589 RILEVSQSQV
-599 IGRNVRR
+599 IGRNVRK

-613 SGKQISPAIYD
+613 SGKQLSPAIYD
-624 LQMGSVSGTVANLSS
+624 LQKGSVTGTVANLSS
-639 NVARPV
+639 NLRRPV

-654 EAGEVLGAVAVLRDL
+654 ESGEVLGAVAVLRDL

-767 QNAPNHRFERTGFN
+767 QTAPNHRFERSGFN
-781 TIPKVEVDRRLV
+781 QLPAVEVDRRLV

-815 LAADYSR
+815 LSAEHSR

-841 DQAQLSKIG
+841 DEAQLSKIG

-877 AEGHGGRLEVQS
+877 AEGHGGRLEVES

-897 TLVFPAGPP
+897 TLVFPAGPL

-915 ARK
+915 AKK

>member
-21 LGGTWVT
+21 FGGTWVT
-28 IYRPKFVPDGSARRV
+28 IYRPQYVPDGTARRFS
-43 LFGLGWLLLA
+43 FGLGWALLA
-53 IGELLHGSLIAASEQ
+53 LGELLHGSLIAASEQ
-68 NVVAI
+68 SPVAI
-73 AFRMAAYA
+73 TFRMAAYA
-81 FLVAGLQPL
+81 LLVAGLQPL
-90 ALGKSKPHETPE
+90 AVGTPGRTDPSE
-102 DGNGSWKPTRGL
+102 SAPPGPPRGL
-114 PGADASI
+114 PDSGSDAL
-121 TVRPPVVPAVRRLIL
+121 TDRPPVVPAVRRLLL
-136 ALALFVAS
+136 ALSLFVAS
-144 EVFFVTVDSLS
+144 DVSFVTVDRLS
-155 DASPG
+155 SESPG
-160 GFWFLVHGLRL
+160 GLWFAVHALRL
-171 AGGLAVLAWLGQ
+171 AGGLGVLAWLGQ

-197 IGLML
+197 TGLML

-208 SGSMTQVFTNN
+208 SASMTQVFTNN
-219 FTNELLGRAQREG
+219 FSQELLNRAQREG
-232 TVQQRILEGVMEE
+232 EVQQRILEGVTEE
-245 SRSQAQQVARSESV
+245 AKSQAQQVARSESV

-280 GQVFDNADFMAALDP
+280 GQVFDDADFMAALDP
-295 NGALLAVS
+295 QGALLAVS
-303 ATGSGGRENLVVADA
+303 AVGPGGRDTLAVADA

-327 QAALT
+327 QSALA
-332 RGEAGESIDTLG
+332 RGDAGESVDTLG
-344 PGKISTIGVAP
+344 PGKIAAIGVAP
-355 VIDPVTSARVGVL
+355 VFNPENSAKIGVL
-368 AVGRLIDVEY
+368 VTGRLIDVEY

-383 TEGEVYLITRNEVL
+383 SQGEVFLITRDEVL
-397 AGTSDNSEGV
+397 AGTSRVSDGV
-407 IPSSRGNAATLFERG
+407 IPTSRGSVSTLFGSG
-422 RRISTLTRVGQEE
+422 RRISILSEVGNEE

-444 RSNEVI
+444 RGDEVI
-450 GALVFSAPSGVIGL
+450 GALVFSTPSGVIGL
-464 EQQNLAAPLFFI
+464 EQQRLAAPLFFI
-476 ALWATAMGVGLSLL
+476 ALWASAMGVGLSLL

-522 YDEVGVLGET
+522 FDEVGVLGET

-544 RDLRDTADEQLEL
+544 RDLRDTAEEQVEL

-570 GVVAVNNHGMIVA
+570 GVVAVNNHGQIVA

-589 RILEVSQSQC
+589 RILEVAQSQV
-599 IGRNVRR
+599 IGRNVRK
-606 VLQLRDA
+606 VLQLRDPA
-613 SGKQISPAIYD
+613 GQPVSPAIYD
-624 LQMGSVSGTVANLSS
+624 LQKGSVSGTVANLRS
-639 NVARPV
+639 NVSRPV

-698 GYSDLLRRK
+698 GYSDLLIRR
-707 EVPREQQV
+707 EVSREQQV

-720 ILASAERLERIV
+720 ILSSAERLERIV

-739 AMEAGRLSPNKVA
+739 AMEAGRLSPDKVQ
-752 VDFDKVTSELVEKWS
+752 VDFDQVTAELVEKWS
-767 QNAPNHRFERTGFN
+767 QNAPKHQFERTGFN
-781 TIPKVEVDRRLV
+781 SLPTVAVDRRLV
-793 PLAIAELMD
+793 PLAIGELMD
-802 NAVKFSPNGGKVT
+802 NAVKFSPNGGKIT
-815 LAADYSR
+815 LLAEHNK
-822 NGKGSGYV
+822 NGKESTDV
-830 KISVRDEGIGI
+830 RISVIDEGIGM
-841 DQAQLSKIG
+841 DRNQLSKIG

-877 AEGHGGRLEVQS
+877 AEGHGGRLEVESQ
-889 EPDKGSCF
+889 PARGSRF
-897 TLVFPAGPP
+897 TLVFPAGGVPP
-906 PPGTVREVF
+906 KVREVL
-915 ARK
+915 ART

>member
-21 LGGTWVT
+21 FGGTWVT
-28 IYRPKFVPDGSARRV
+28 IYRPKYVPEGSARRF
-43 LFGLGWLLLA
+43 LFGFGWLLLA
-53 IGELLHGSLIAASEQ
+53 MGELLHGSLIAASEQ
-68 NVVAI
+68 NLVALG
-73 AFRMAAYA
+73 FRMSAYVM
-81 FLVAGLQPL
+81 LVAGLRPL
-90 ALGKSKPHETPE
+90 ALGKARPADPVE
-102 DGNGSWKPTRGL
+102 DGAAGSPGL
-114 PGADASI
+114 PGADSSEM

-136 ALALFVAS
+136 ALALFAAS
-144 EVFFVTVDSLS
+144 EVFFVLVDSLS
-155 DASPG
+155 TDSPG
-160 GFWFLVHGLRL
+160 GLWFLVHALRL

-219 FTNELLGRAQREG
+219 FTRELLSRAQREG
-232 TVQQRILEGVMEE
+232 EVQQRILEGVMEE
-245 SRSQAQQVARSESV
+245 SMSQAQQVSRSESV

-280 GQVFDNADFMAALDP
+280 GQAFDNADFMAALDP
-295 NGALLAVS
+295 QGALLAVS
-303 ATGSGGRENLVVADA
+303 AAGPGGRDTLAVADA

-327 QAALT
+327 QAALSE
-332 RGEAGESIDTLG
+332 GNVGQSLDTLG
-344 PGKISTIGVAP
+344 PGKIAAIGVAP
-355 VIDPVTSARVGVL
+355 VFNPENSERIGLLVT
-368 AVGRLIDVEY
+368 GRLIDREY
-378 LQEQR
+378 LQTQR
-383 TEGEVYLITRNEVL
+383 SEGEAFLINRNRVL
-397 AGTSDNSEGV
+397 AGTSPTSDGI
-407 IPSSRGNAATLFERG
+407 IPEDRGNVETLFDNG
-422 RRISTLTRVGQEE
+422 RRISVLSRVGQDD
-435 RFNSYVPLV
+435 RFNSYVPLA
-444 RSNEVI
+444 RGNEVI

-490 FGSRITQP
+490 FGTRITQP
-498 IRDLTEAADRVREG
+498 IRDLTEAADRVRKG

-539 LAQLT
+539 LAKLT
-544 RDLRDTADEQLEL
+544 RDLRDTAEEQVQL

-570 GVVAVNNHGMIVA
+570 GVVAVNNHGVIVA

-589 RILEVSQSQC
+589 RILEVMQSQVL
-599 IGRNVRR
+599 GRNVQK
-606 VLQLRDA
+606 VLQLRDSA
-613 SGKQISPAIYD
+613 GKPVSPAIYD
-624 LQMGSVSGTVANLSS
+624 LQTGSVSGTVANLSS
-639 NVARPV
+639 NLTRPV
-645 VVTSAPIED
+645 VVTSAPIAD

-669 TREVEI
+669 TRDVEI

-698 GYSDLLRRK
+698 GYSDLLRRR

-739 AMEAGRLSPNKVA
+739 AMEAGRLEPNKVA
-752 VDFDKVTSELVEKWS
+752 VDFDEVTAELVEKWA
-767 QNAPNHRFERTGFN
+767 QNAPNHRFERTGFS
-781 TIPKVEVDRRLV
+781 TIPNVEVDRRLV
-793 PLAIAELMD
+793 PLAISELVD
-802 NAVKFSPNGGKVT
+802 NAVKFSPNGGKVV
-815 LAADYSR
+815 LSAEHNK
-822 NGKGSGYV
+822 NGKGNGFV
-830 KISVRDEGIGI
+830 RISVKDEGIGI
-841 DQAQLSKIG
+841 DSEQLSKIG

-889 EPDKGSCF
+889 EPEKGSCF
-897 TLVFPAGPP
+897 TLVFPAGQYPK
-906 PPGTVREVF
+906 GTVREVF

>member
-28 IYRPKFVPDGSARRV
+28 IYRPRYVPDGNARRF
-43 LFGLGWLLLA
+43 LFGFGWLMLA
-53 IGELLHGSLIAASEQ
+53 LGELLHGSLIAASEQ
-68 NVVAI
+68 NVVAL
-73 AFRMAAYA
+73 AFRLSSYVM
-81 FLVAGLQPL
+81 LVAGLRPL
-90 ALGKSKPHETPE
+90 ALGKPRPADPE
-102 DGNGSWKPTRGL
+102 VPKARSPGL
-114 PGADASI
+114 PGADSSI
-121 TVRPPVVPAVRRLIL
+121 PTRPPVVPAVRRLIV
-136 ALALFVAS
+136 ALALFAAS
-144 EVFFVTVDSLS
+144 EVFFAVFDRLS
-155 DASPG
+155 TEEPG
-160 GFWFLVHGLRL
+160 GLWFLVHALRL

-219 FTNELLGRAQREG
+219 FTRELLNRAQREG
-232 TVQQRILEGVMEE
+232 EVQQRIFE
-245 SRSQAQQVARSESV
+245 SVLDESNSQAQQVSRSESV

-280 GQVFDNADFMAALDP
+280 GQAFEASDFMAALDP
-295 NGALLAVS
+295 QGALLAVS
-303 ATGSGGRENLVVADA
+303 AAGPGGRDTLAVADA
-318 LNLVGTEIV
+318 LNLVGTEVV
-327 QAALT
+327 QAALA
-332 RGEAGESIDTLG
+332 RDEPGQSVDTLG
-344 PGKISTIGVAP
+344 PGKIAAIGAAPVFNPENSQKIGVL
-355 VIDPVTSARVGVL
+355 VS
-368 AVGRLIDVEY
+368 GRLIDREY

-383 TEGEVYLITRNEVL
+383 SEGEVYLITRSEVL
-397 AGTSDNSEGV
+397 ASTTNTTKGI
-407 IPSSRGNAATLFERG
+407 IPSDRGNIETLFEHG
-422 RRISTLTRVGQEE
+422 RRISVLSEVGGDD
-435 RFNSYVPLV
+435 RFNSYVPLA
-444 RSNEVI
+444 RGDEVI
-450 GALVFSAPSGVIGL
+450 AALVFSAPSGVIGL
-464 EQQNLAAPLFFI
+464 EQQNLAGPLFFI
-476 ALWATAMGVGLSLL
+476 ALWASAMGVGLSLL
-490 FGSRITQP
+490 FGARITQP

-532 FDQMTVS
+532 FDQMTAS

-544 RDLRDTADEQLEL
+544 RDLRGTAEEQEQL

-570 GVVAVNNHGMIVA
+570 GVVAVNNHGVIVA

-589 RILEVSQSQC
+589 RILEVSQSQVL
-599 IGRNVRR
+599 GRNVKK
-606 VLQLRDA
+606 VLQLRDSA
-613 SGKQISPAIYD
+613 GKPVRPAIYD
-624 LQMGSVSGTVANLSS
+624 LQTGSVSGTVANLSS
-639 NVARPV
+639 NVNRPV
-645 VVTSAPIED
+645 VVTSAPIAD
-654 EAGEVLGAVAVLRDL
+654 EGGEVLGAVAVLRDL

-698 GYSDLLRRK
+698 GYSDLLRRR

-739 AMEAGRLSPNKVA
+739 AMEAGRLEPNKVA
-752 VDFDKVTSELVEKWS
+752 VDFDQVTAELVEKWA
-767 QNAPNHRFERTGFN
+767 QNAPNHQFERSGFSS
-781 TIPKVEVDRRLV
+781 IPSVEVDRRLV
-793 PLAIAELMD
+793 PLAISELVD
-802 NAVKFSPNGGKVT
+802 NAVKFSPNGGKV
-815 LAADYSR
+815 LLSAELSQ
-822 NGKGSGYV
+822 NGSGKGYV
-830 KISVRDEGIGI
+830 RISVRDEGIGI
-841 DQAQLSKIG
+841 DRQQLSKIG

-877 AEGHGGRLEVQS
+877 AEGHGGRLEVES
-889 EPDKGSCF
+889 EPEKGSCF
-897 TLVFPAGPP
+897 TLVFPAGEYPK
-906 PPGTVREVF
+906 GTVREVF

>member
-21 LGGTWVT
+21 FGGTWVT
-28 IYRPKFVPDGSARRV
+28 VYRPQYVPEGTARRF
-43 LFGLGWLLLA
+43 LFGFGWLLLA
-53 IGELLHGSLIAASEQ
+53 LGELLHGSLIAPSEQ
-68 NVVAI
+68 SLLAI
-73 AFRMAAYA
+73 TFRMSAYA
-81 FLVAGLQPL
+81 LLVAGLQPL
-90 ALGKSKPHETPE
+90 ALAKPRQPETSAAAPV
-102 DGNGSWKPTRGL
+102 PAARGG
-114 PGADASI
+114 PGAGPDAAG
-121 TVRPPVVPAVRRLIL
+121 RPPVLPAVRRLIL
-136 ALALFVAS
+136 ALALFAAS
-144 EVFFVTVDSLS
+144 EVLFVTIDSLS
-155 DASPG
+155 TDSPG
-160 GFWFLVHGLRL
+160 TLWYLVHGLRL

-197 IGLML
+197 TGLML

-219 FTNELLGRAQREG
+219 FTQELLNRAQREG
-232 TVQQRILEGVMEE
+232 EVQQRILEGVLEE
-245 SRSQAQQVARSESV
+245 SKSQAQQVARSESV

-280 GQVFDNADFMAALDP
+280 GQVFDTADFMAALDP
-295 NGALLAVS
+295 QGALLAVS
-303 ATGSGGRENLVVADA
+303 AVGPGGRDTLAVADA
-318 LNLVGTEIV
+318 LTLVGTEIV
-327 QAALT
+327 QSALE
-332 RGEAGESIDTLG
+332 RGDAGQSVDTLG
-344 PGKISTIGVAP
+344 PGKVAAIGVAP
-355 VIDPVTSARVGVL
+355 VFNPENSQRIGVL
-368 AVGRLIDVEY
+368 VSGRLIDLEY
-378 LQEQR
+378 LQQQR
-383 TEGEVYLITRNEVL
+383 SEGEVFLINREQIL
-397 AGTSDNSEGV
+397 AGTARASEGIV
-407 IPSSRGNAATLFERG
+407 PTARGNRSTLFESG
-422 RRISTLTRVGQEE
+422 RRISILSAVDGEE

-444 RSNEVI
+444 RGDEVI

-476 ALWATAMGVGLSLL
+476 ALWASAMGVGLSLL

-512 DLTARVSPKT
+512 DLTARISPKT
-522 YDEVGVLGET
+522 FDEVGVLGET

-570 GVVAVNNHGMIVA
+570 GVVAVNNHGAIVA

-589 RILEVSQSQC
+589 RILEVSQAQV
-599 IGRNVRR
+599 IGRHVKK
-606 VLQLRDA
+606 VLQLRDP
-613 SGKQISPAIYD
+613 SGKPVSPAIYD
-624 LQMGSVSGTVANLSS
+624 LQKGSVQGTVANLSS
-639 NVARPV
+639 NVSRPV

-654 EAGEVLGAVAVLRDL
+654 DAGEVLGAVAVLRDL

-698 GYSDLLRRK
+698 GYSDLLRRR
-707 EVPREQQV
+707 EVPREQQI

-739 AMEAGRLSPNKVA
+739 AMEAGRLAPNKVE
-752 VDFDKVTSELVEKWS
+752 VDFDQVTAELVEKWS
-767 QNAPNHRFERTGFN
+767 QNAPNHQFERVGFDQLP
-781 TIPKVEVDRRLV
+781 TVEVDRRLV
-793 PLAIAELMD
+793 PLAIGELLD

-815 LAADYSR
+815 ISAEHSG
-822 NGKGSGYV
+822 NGRGSGYV
-830 KISVRDEGIGI
+830 RISVADQGIGMNRN
-841 DQAQLSKIG
+841 QLSKIG

-857 GSETRAY
+857 GSVTRAY

-877 AEGHGGRLEVQS
+877 VEGHGGRLEVES
-889 EPDKGSCF
+889 EPDKGSRF
-897 TLVFPAGPP
+897 TMVFPAGRIPP
-906 PPGTVREVF
+906 KVREVF